1 MEKCF
6 VVWRGV
12 GSLYEISNHDSPPT
26 TIIYLMEDIIAIMT
40 SDDTL
45 KLVVIHFSFR
55 IIEYEINYLLL
66 LRYLLLAML
75 SYVFISYN
83 NSWLVLWFWVWKM
96 KWKEKNIR
104 SSGLRWILYRLQ
116 NYSFSSRLLIVNS

>member
-12 GSLYEISNHDSPPT
+12 GSLCEISNHDSPPT

>member
-12 GSLYEISNHDSPPT
+12 GSLCEISNHDSPPT

-55 IIEYEINYLLL
+55 IIEYEIQ
-66 LRYLLLAML
+66 L
-75 SYVFISYN
+75 SATFEIFALGDAFVCLY
-83 NSWLVLWFWVWKM
+83 
-96 KWKEKNIR
+96 
-104 SSGLRWILYRLQ
+104 ILQ
-116 NYSFSSRLLIVNS
+116 

>member
-12 GSLYEISNHDSPPT
+12 GSLCEISNHDSPPT

-83 NSWLVLWFWVWKM
+83 NS
-96 KWKEKNIR
+96 
-104 SSGLRWILYRLQ
+104 
-116 NYSFSSRLLIVNS
+116 